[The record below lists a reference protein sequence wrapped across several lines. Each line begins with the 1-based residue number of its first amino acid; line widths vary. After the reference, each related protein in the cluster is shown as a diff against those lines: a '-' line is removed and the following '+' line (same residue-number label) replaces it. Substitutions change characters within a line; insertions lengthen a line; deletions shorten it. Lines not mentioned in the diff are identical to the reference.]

1 MLRDFLG
8 RSALGIAPSKSAD
21 QQRQP
26 ILEKIKNH
34 GQQSPRVQRH
44 IKGFARIWPMQQPR
58 KKNEVRGAALAR
70 SGRDRKSTRLN
81 SSHQIIS
88 YAVFCLKKKKNTTQQ
103 ERRLQNHRT

>member
-44 IKGFARIWPMQQPR
+44 IKGFAGIWPMQQPW
-58 KKNEVRGAALAR
+58 KKNEVRGAA
-70 SGRDRKSTRLN
+70 DRQKLRESL
-81 SSHQIIS
+81 HQRENNG
-88 YAVFCLKKKKNTTQQ
+88 LE
-103 ERRLQNHRT
+103 ERHAG